1 MLLIKSRSLRR
12 QQLQNKMNNQF
23 FVTSKSEVRFFLIL
37 AVTLLFLLVTSFIF
51 GLKVERKDRSVPTER
66 ASQPFP
72 MVVLEA
78 KAAYVYDVRTQTVLF
93 AKNENTR
100 MPLASLAKI
109 MSALVAEDLSPLYG
123 TVTINEEA
131 LQAEGDNGLFKDEK
145 WTLKDI
151 LDFSLLT
158 SSNDGMHAVA
168 LALGALEKAGANSKE
183 IINDF
188 VGEMNGKARE
198 LGLQNT
204 YFWNE
209 TGLDESDIKG
219 GAYGTARDMSTLLE
233 YILRHYPEM
242 LEATR
247 KATTTLL
254 SLNNYPHVARNT
266 NSIVAEIPGLLVS
279 KTGLTNTAGG
289 NLVIV
294 FDPELGRPII
304 VSILGSTEG
313 GRFEDA
319 RTLINAVMEYIKN
332 N

>member
-1 MLLIKSRSLRR
+1 
-12 QQLQNKMNNQF
+12 MNNKF
-23 FVTSKSEVRFFLIL
+23 FVANNSEVSFFLIL
-37 AVTLLFLLVTSFIF
+37 AVALLFLLATSFIF

-66 ASQPFP
+66 ASKPFP
-72 MVVLEA
+72 GVVLEA
-78 KAAYVYDVRTQTVLF
+78 KAVYVYDVRTQTVLF

-109 MSALVAEDLSPLYG
+109 MSALVAENLSPLYG

-131 LQAEGDNGLFKDEK
+131 LEAEGDSGLLKDER

-168 LALGALEKAGANSKE
+168 LALGALERAGAGSEE

-204 YFWNE
+204 YFLNE

-233 YILRHYPEM
+233 YILTHYPEM

-304 VSILGSTEG
+304 VSILGSTEE

-319 RTLINAVMEYIKN
+319 RTLISAVMEYIKDN
-332 N
+332 

>member
-1 MLLIKSRSLRR
+1 
-12 QQLQNKMNNQF
+12 MNNQF

-131 LQAEGDNGLFKDEK
+131 LQAEGDNGLLKDER
-145 WTLKDI
+145 WMLKDI

-242 LEATR
+242 LEDTR

-319 RTLINAVMEYIKN
+319 RILINAVMEYIKN